1 MAGEKT
7 EKATPKKRKDER
19 KKGNVFVSKD
29 AVTAVSLIASFYG
42 LKMFAPTILT
52 SIQDLIKRYISIAGT
67 KESFLISDIATTFV
81 DLAVVFLKCAMP
93 LVLIA
98 VAVAII
104 VTMAQT
110 KMLFTTKAAA
120 PKFNRINP
128 LNGIKKM
135 FSLRAI
141 VELLKSLVKIVVLL
155 YIVYTVLV
163 DEVATLPALIDM
175 NPMTAMMKTG
185 GIIMDVVLKSGIAF
199 IFLAA
204 ADYMYQWWDFEKN
217 MKMSKQ
223 EIKDEYKQI
232 EGNPQIKGRQRNVQQ
247 QRARQRMMQNVPE
260 ADVVIRNPTH
270 FAVAL
275 KFDRDKDRAP
285 KVIAKGMDQLALRIV
300 QVAEENDVYVTE
312 DRPLARALYDAVEVG
327 EEIPE
332 EFYKAIAKIL
342 AFVYNLKEK
351 NKKTSKK

>member
-67 KESFLISDIATTFV
+67 KEIFLVSDIATTFV

-104 VTMAQT
+104 ITMAQT

-141 VELLKSLVKIVVLL
+141 VELLKSLIKIVVLL

-351 NKKTSKK
+351 NKKTAKK

>member
-29 AVTAVSLIASFYG
+29 AVTAVSLITSFYG
-42 LKMFAPTILT
+42 LKMFYPSILT
-52 SIQDLIKRYISIAGT
+52 SVQDLIKRYISLAGT
-67 KESFLISDIATTFV
+67 KEIFLASDIATTFI
-81 DLAVVFLKCAMP
+81 DLAFVFIKCAMP
-93 LVLIA
+93 LVLITI
-98 VAVAII
+98 AVAII
-104 VTMAQT
+104 VTMFQT
-110 KMLFTTKAAA
+110 KMLFTMKAAS
-120 PKFNRINP
+120 PKFSRINP

-135 FSLRAI
+135 FSLRGI
-141 VELLKSLVKIVVLL
+141 IELLKSLIKIVVLL

-163 DEVATLPALIDM
+163 DEVDTLPSLMDM
-175 NPMTAMMKTG
+175 NPMTAITKTG

-199 IFLAA
+199 VFLAA
-204 ADYMYQWWDFEKN
+204 ADYMYQWWDYEKN

-223 EIKDEYKQI
+223 EIKDEFKQI
-232 EGNPQIKGRQRNVQQ
+232 EGNPQIKGRQRNIQQ

-285 KVIAKGMDQLALRIV
+285 RVIAKGMDQLALRIV

-351 NKKTSKK
+351 NKNKKK

>member
-19 KKGNVFVSKD
+19 KKGNVFLSKD
-29 AVTAVSLIASFYG
+29 AVTAVSLIASFYA
-42 LKMFAPTILT
+42 LKVFASTIF
-52 SIQDLIKRYISIAGT
+52 SGIQDLVKRYISLAGT
-67 KESFLISDIATTFV
+67 TEVFLSSDISTTFT
-81 DLAVVFLKCAMP
+81 DLGLVFLKCAMP
-93 LVLIA
+93 LVLVSA
-98 VAVAII
+98 LVAVV

-110 KMLFTTKAAA
+110 KMLFSPKAFA
-120 PKFNRINP
+120 PKFSRINP

-135 FSLRAI
+135 FSMRAI
-141 VELLKSLVKIVVLL
+141 VELLKSLFKIVVLL
-155 YIVYTVLV
+155 YVVYTVLI
-163 DEVATLPALIDM
+163 DEVVTLPTLI
-175 NPMTAMMKTG
+175 NMTPVSAINKTG
-185 GIIMDVVLKSGIAF
+185 EIIMDVVLKSGIAF
-199 IFLAA
+199 VFLAA
-204 ADYMYQWWDFEKN
+204 ADYLYQWWDYEKN

-223 EIKDEYKQI
+223 EIKDEYKQV
-232 EGNPQIKGRQRNVQQ
+232 EGNPQIKGRQRNLQQ
-247 QRARQRMMQNVPE
+247 QRSRQRMMQNVPE

-285 KVIAKGMDQLALRIV
+285 RVVAKGMDQLALRIV
-300 QVAEENDVYVTE
+300 KVAEENDVYVTE

-327 EEIPE
+327 DEIPE

-351 NKKTSKK
+351 NKKTAKK